1 MKKDKKNG
9 KIVVVNGM
17 KRRVRKVTKRRLT
30 VFGTLSLIAII
41 YFSVTLV
48 FHLYSIYDLNKE
60 KKELEVKY
68 DKLVK
73 EADDLQIEINKLNDP
88 DYLARYAR
96 EKYSYSK
103 EGEYIIKIKDVND
116 DISDVDEDINMNYLI
131 VGLSGVIFLIFIYII
146 VKGRS
151 KKDT

>member
-1 MKKDKKNG
+1 MKKDKKND

-146 VKGRS
+146 IKGRS

>member
-1 MKKDKKNG
+1 MSFTGRQRKKKTG
-9 KIVVVNGM
+9 RYG
-17 KRRVRKVTKRRLT
+17 
-30 VFGTLSLIAII
+30 
-41 YFSVTLV
+41 Y
-48 FHLYSIYDLNKE
+48 KE
-60 KKELEVKY
+60 SEQQE
-68 DKLVK
+68 
-73 EADDLQIEINKLNDP
+73 EINKLNDP

>member
-1 MKKDKKNG
+1 
-9 KIVVVNGM
+9 M

-146 VKGRS
+146 IKGRS

>member
-1 MKKDKKNG
+1 M
-9 KIVVVNGM
+9 NGM

-146 VKGRS
+146 IKGRS

>member
-1 MKKDKKNG
+1 MKKGKKNG

-146 VKGRS
+146 IKGRS

>member
-1 MKKDKKNG
+1 MKKDKKND

>member
-1 MKKDKKNG
+1 MKKGKKNG

-17 KRRVRKVTKRRLT
+17 KRRVKKVTKRRLT

>member
-1 MKKDKKNG
+1 M
-9 KIVVVNGM
+9 NGM
-17 KRRVRKVTKRRLT
+17 KRRVKKVTKRRLT
-30 VFGTLSLIAII
+30 VFGTLSLLAII
-41 YFSVTLV
+41 YFSVTLIY
-48 FHLYSIYDLNKE
+48 HLYTIYDLNKE
-60 KKELEVKY
+60 KNKLEKQYEV
-68 DKLVK
+68 LVNK
-73 EADDLQIEINKLNDP
+73 AEELQIEINKLNDP

-103 EGEYIIKIKDVND
+103 KGEYIIKIN
-116 DISDVDEDINMNYLI
+116 DISDDIKDVEEDLNMNYLI